1 MRRDAASAIL
11 LSSPRTRPTEVW
23 LCFRLDAKDSYLMI
37 GPTEE
42 VVLALP
48 LLAHPYAAVLSTYV
62 WMCANRAIPG
72 AKSRSYMRS
81 APSPRSFIVTSPVGL
96 EEDTRRVWVVR
107 EKKERQ
113 TKY

>member
-42 VVLALP
+42 VVLTLP
-48 LLAHPYAAVLSTYV
+48 LLAHPYAAVLLTYV
-62 WMCANRAIPG
+62 WMCDNRDILG
-72 AKSRSYMRS
+72 VKSRIFMSS
-81 APSPRSFIVTSPVGL
+81 APSSRSFIFTSHVGL
-96 EEDTRRVWVVR
+96 EEDTRSAWVL
-107 EKKERQ
+107 K
-113 TKY
+113 